1 MSFAPEQDAN
11 KYANAGGIVI
21 MVKVLKLFDFTK
33 CELPDVLFDIKVK
46 QEDID
51 FEIIKAAE
59 HFLTIEQ
66 QDGPIENG
74 DIVAVKIVS
83 EDILLASECERLSV
97 GKGFFSKDIES
108 ALVGKKKGETFTVTV
123 GGSVDGSDGLLDGS
137 QDASQDGLQD
147 GSQDGTKAEVTVLW
161 IRRRVVPKFT
171 DEMASAM
178 GVEDVSTVSEYT
190 DYVTE
195 ELANED
201 KEKKQNAIWLM
212 VSKKLLEESEFE
224 VDQADIDAQYK
235 KDIAYLQG
243 ELEDDFEEYMQVK
256 YHGSTLEESKQGF
269 REEIERTL
277 KLCAIAEPMAKEEG
291 VEWTR
296 EVYDAT
302 IDEMVSEDY
311 TREELEASMSYE
323 DYVKQQLEEFLKAVI
338 LEYFDERFTVTV
350 I

>member
-1 MSFAPEQDAN
+1 
-11 KYANAGGIVI
+11 
-21 MVKVLKLFDFTK
+21 MVKVLKLFDFKK

-51 FEIIKAAE
+51 FEIRKAAE

-97 GKGFFSKDIES
+97 GKGFFSKDIET
-108 ALVGKKKGETFTVTV
+108 ALVGKKKGETFSVTV
-123 GGSVDGSDGLLDGS
+123 DGS
-137 QDASQDGLQD
+137 QDGSQDG
-147 GSQDGTKAEVTVLW
+147 SDGTKAEVTVLW
-161 IRRRVVPKFT
+161 VRRRVVPKFT

-311 TREELEASMSYE
+311 TREELEASMSYG

>member
-1 MSFAPEQDAN
+1 
-11 KYANAGGIVI
+11 
-21 MVKVLKLFDFTK
+21 MVKVLKLFDFKK

-51 FEIIKAAE
+51 FEIRKAAE

-97 GKGFFSKDIES
+97 GKGFFSKDIET
-108 ALVGKKKGETFTVTV
+108 ALVGKKKGENFTVTV
-123 GGSVDGSDGLLDGS
+123 NGSQDGS
-137 QDASQDGLQD
+137 QD
-147 GSQDGTKAEVTVLW
+147 GSDGTKAEVTVLW
-161 IRRRVVPKFT
+161 VRRRVVPKFT

-178 GVEDVSTVSEYT
+178 GVEDVTTVSEYT

-235 KDIAYLQG
+235 KDITYLQG

>member
-1 MSFAPEQDAN
+1 
-11 KYANAGGIVI
+11 

-83 EDILLASECERLSV
+83 EDIPLASECERLSV

-123 GGSVDGSDGLLDGS
+123 GG
-137 QDASQDGLQD
+137 
-147 GSQDGTKAEVTVLW
+147 TKAEVTVLW
-161 IRRRVVPKFT
+161 VRRRVVPKFT

>member
-1 MSFAPEQDAN
+1 
-11 KYANAGGIVI
+11 
-21 MVKVLKLFDFTK
+21 MVKVLKLFDFKK

-51 FEIIKAAE
+51 FEIRKAAE

-97 GKGFFSKDIES
+97 GKGFFSKDIET
-108 ALVGKKKGETFTVTV
+108 ALVGKKKGENFTVTV
-123 GGSVDGSDGLLDGS
+123 NGSQDGS
-137 QDASQDGLQD
+137 QD
-147 GSQDGTKAEVTVLW
+147 GSDGTKAEVTVLW
-161 IRRRVVPKFT
+161 VRRRVVPKFT

-235 KDIAYLQG
+235 KDITYLQG

>member
-1 MSFAPEQDAN
+1 
-11 KYANAGGIVI
+11 

-51 FEIIKAAE
+51 FEIRKAAE

-97 GKGFFSKDIES
+97 GKGFFSKDIET
-108 ALVGKKKGETFTVTV
+108 ALVGKKKGETFSVTV
-123 GGSVDGSDGLLDGS
+123 NGSQDGS
-137 QDASQDGLQD
+137 QD
-147 GSQDGTKAEVTVLW
+147 GSDGTKAEVTVLW
-161 IRRRVVPKFT
+161 VRRRVVPKFT

-235 KDIAYLQG
+235 KDITYLQG

-338 LEYFDERFTVTV
+338 LEYFDERFTVTM

>member
-1 MSFAPEQDAN
+1 
-11 KYANAGGIVI
+11 

-51 FEIIKAAE
+51 FEIRKAAE

-97 GKGFFSKDIES
+97 GKGFFSKDIET
-108 ALVGKKKGETFTVTV
+108 ALVGKKKGENFTVTV
-123 GGSVDGSDGLLDGS
+123 NGSQDGS
-137 QDASQDGLQD
+137 QD
-147 GSQDGTKAEVTVLW
+147 GSDGTKAEVTVLW
-161 IRRRVVPKFT
+161 VRRRVVPKFT

-235 KDIAYLQG
+235 KDITYLQG